1 MEGLPVRAA
10 LLVCPPLGC
19 GARSCLR
26 VLRTCCARVAS
37 SLIERGAYFHC
48 CSRRVAEASHENL
61 RKLHIVLQG
70 DGDHRAEKADE
81 QVVRVLRQGDRL
93 QDLSYPSIRVPHV
106 QLPVAQRRELSR

>member
-1 MEGLPVRAA
+1 MEGLPGWAA
-10 LLVCPPLGC
+10 LLVCSPLAR
-19 GARSCLR
+19 GAPDSCLPD
-26 VLRTCCARVAS
+26 LRTCCARVAS
-37 SLIERGAYFHC
+37 SLIERGAHFHRRP
-48 CSRRVAEASHENL
+48 RRVAEASHENL

-106 QLPVAQRRELSR
+106 QLSV